1 MISPA
6 KASFQRKLA
15 AQASPIPGPEP
26 RRDAIWRDGFPEPAP
41 ARPMPESGPV
51 ASEYQQLLA
60 ALQLDMNRLRQIQST
75 ERKIEAKRTMIGQ
88 YLPWVEGALAAD
100 PPAQDEIAGNMLIW
114 ALDIAD
120 WDLAYRL
127 AAHVLKHGLAL
138 PERYRR
144 TPATLIAEEVAEA
157 GLAPRA
163 ANAPAPIS
171 REWLQR
177 FAALVE
183 GHDIFDQVRAKLAKA
198 IGLALHAEAEAF
210 DPAAPSA
217 LAGGRAGLLA
227 QARASFAQALA
238 LDRGAGVKKL
248 IEAIDRELKK
258 APQPASEPEP

>member
-15 AQASPIPGPEP
+15 QASAAPGVLAASSPLAAP
-26 RRDAIWRDGFPEPAP
+26 FPLATPSALPAIAEDGPA
-41 ARPMPESGPV
+41 AG
-51 ASEYQQLLA
+51 EYRQLLA
-60 ALQLDMNRLRQIQST
+60 ALQLDMNRLRQVQST
-75 ERKIEAKRTMIGQ
+75 ERKIEAKREMIGQ
-88 YLPWVEGALAAD
+88 YLPWVEGALAAS
-100 PPAQDEIAGNMLIW
+100 PPAQDEIVGNMLVW
-114 ALDIAD
+114 AFDIAD
-120 WDLAYRL
+120 WELAFRL
-127 AAHVLKHGLAL
+127 ARHVLDHGLAL

-198 IGLALHAEAEAF
+198 IGLALHAEAQAF

-217 LAGGRAGLLA
+217 LAGGRAALLA

-258 APQPASEPEP
+258 EPLPPPAPD